1 MAGSVIITCK
11 KCGMPLKKGT
21 KVCSYCRQDT
31 GYLINRAPKEKK
43 TGIRILGHTIRLPWV
58 TLILVIL
65 NAVAGIYKLAGGESD
80 VLRNFGMY
88 QGALQHG
95 EYGRIILSS
104 FLHLSFPHF
113 ISNMYALLTYGF
125 VFENRIGRWKYLAVY
140 LVSMI
145 GSALL
150 INFVGGNSLHA
161 GASGAI
167 WGLMAANL
175 IYCIL
180 PEGSSFI
187 CSMPSTRL
195 SAMSFTP
202 SPPMSAG
209 RATSAEP
216 SPEYSSPSCSL
227 PRRGKRANQYSE
239 MNTRHQ
245 NNRHTIP
252 ANSRD
257 FLCKKSRQRS
267 RCLKGKGEV

>member
-58 TLILVIL
+58 TLILVLL
-65 NAVAGIYKLAGGESD
+65 NALAGIYKLAGGEYD

-88 QGALQHG
+88 QGALQQG

-104 FLHLSFPHF
+104 FLHLGFPHF
-113 ISNMYALLTYGF
+113 IGNMYALLTYGF
-125 VFENRIGRWKYLAVY
+125 VFENRIGRWKYLAIY

-150 INFVGGNSLHA
+150 INFVGGNALHA

-175 IYCIL
+175 LYCIFTRRKFL
-180 PEGSSFI
+180 YMLYALHAVIGNVLYTFSSNVSWQGHFGGAI
-187 CSMPSTRL
+187 
-195 SAMSFTP
+195 
-202 SPPMSAG
+202 AG
-209 RATSAEP
+209 ALIALLLFAKERKESKP
-216 SPEYSSPSCSL
+216 
-227 PRRGKRANQYSE
+227 
-239 MNTRHQ
+239 
-245 NNRHTIP
+245 I
-252 ANSRD
+252 
-257 FLCKKSRQRS
+257 F
-267 RCLKGKGEV
+267 